1 MQINFAHDKDP
12 LFVRKVVNDRMSAV
26 NNLIA
31 ELHNQFGYSVQD
43 IQQGIA
49 ARVAGVDGEA
59 LDIKKWLDNV
69 DTIPKWALRGAA
81 SWIIELW
88 MAERDVCEPTELL
101 RVDKKYTG
109 LLKSFSM
116 GEIIALRNDIIQ
128 HKRG

>member
-1 MQINFAHDKDP
+1 
-12 LFVRKVVNDRMSAV
+12 MSNA

-31 ELHNQFGYSVQD
+31 ELHTKFGFSFHD

-49 ARVAGVDGEA
+49 ARVAGVDAEA

-69 DTIPKWALRGAA
+69 DTIPKWASRGAA

-88 MAERDVCEPTELL
+88 MAARDSCKPTELL
-101 RVDKKYTG
+101 QVDKKYTG

-116 GEIIALRNDIIQ
+116 ADIIAMRNEIML
-128 HKRG
+128 HKNDWGDGYDTTI